1 MSTWNPLITDFALP
15 IAVTLVTQCASVT
28 LLQSFTRTRNY
39 LRRVGNSFTKRRIL
53 IIGDSST
60 DRTLTKD
67 TLASSNLFSDK
78 NIVSYKTIGETE
90 NCGRFDLSII
100 IFNYNDN
107 TNQNSDKEL
116 TDESTAQATLELTF
130 DQLANKTGSRIVYCK
145 NWMHKQEGQPNKDDA
160 LKKKIEQNTN
170 TTIVNS
176 SGRLCADVISLLTFI
191 PHHR

>member
-1 MSTWNPLITDFALP
+1 MSTWNPLITDFTLP

-39 LRRVGNSFTKRRIL
+39 LRRVGNGFTKRRIL

-67 TLASSNLFSDK
+67 TLVSSNLFSDK
-78 NIVSYKTIGETE
+78 NIVSFKTIGETE
-90 NCGRFDLSII
+90 NSGRFDLSII
-100 IFNYNDN
+100 IFNYNGN
-107 TNQNSDKEL
+107 TNSDFDKEL
-116 TDESTAQATLELTF
+116 TDENTAQATLELTF

-145 NWMHKQEGQPNKDDA
+145 NWMHQQEGQPNKDDA
-160 LKKKIEQNTN
+160 IKKKIEQNTN